1 MFKMVDVNGD
11 GAVSMQE
18 LEKRMAKFPERSRR
32 EWEGMMAEMDKDGS
46 GEIDSSEFD
55 AVVRIWTDV
64 SDLISDAE
72 FDFQLDYPR
81 LIVPWEKCHFR
92 MCCVGEQVG
101 RYIRK
106 KLVLGLEVALAADQP
121 V

>member
-32 EWEGMMAEMDKDGS
+32 EWEGMMTEMDKDGS

-72 FDFQLDYPR
+72 FGFNVD
-81 LIVPWEKCHFR
+81 
-92 MCCVGEQVG
+92 
-101 RYIRK
+101 
-106 KLVLGLEVALAADQP
+106 
-121 V
+121 